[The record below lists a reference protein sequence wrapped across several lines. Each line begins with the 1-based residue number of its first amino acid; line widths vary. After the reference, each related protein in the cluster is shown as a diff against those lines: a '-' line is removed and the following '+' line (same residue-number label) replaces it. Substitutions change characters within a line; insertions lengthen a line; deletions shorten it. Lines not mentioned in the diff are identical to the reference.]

1 MVSVNREPCALARK
15 PVGLML
21 IRANPRLLCGWVSM
35 TSKVRQRNVRRNAA
49 IFREVLD
56 GATLAATG
64 RKFGVTGP
72 AVRQLIGRM
81 VHAIREELLGEDQ
94 PAPHSRGVRELR
106 EHREEWL
113 ELLDRWVEIYDPQ

>member
-1 MVSVNREPCALARK
+1 
-15 PVGLML
+15 
-21 IRANPRLLCGWVSM
+21 M
-35 TSKVRQRNVRRNAA
+35 TSRVRQKNVRRNAA

-94 PAPHSRGVRELR
+94 PAPRSRGVRELR
-106 EHREEWL
+106 EHREQWI
-113 ELLDRWVEIYDPQ
+113 ELLDRWVEICDPQ